1 MTGPLLSPI
10 DRMGAE
16 LTVPKAILFSAAH
29 TILYVGVLYL
39 REASRPSPT
48 KSKDVP
54 SVLVARSTAVLVA
67 VTISILSNRYILEQA
82 RQTGQRTGI
91 PVWDNIL
98 GRWGEWKLDGRQ
110 TFRAVR
116 LTALLFLGPLV
127 ERIWIWE
134 DWRGFPGGI
143 RESLSTL
150 IGWRNYIF
158 VQPLLGCVH

>member
-1 MTGPLLSPI
+1 
-10 DRMGAE
+10 MGAE
-16 LTVPKAILFSAAH
+16 ITIPKAIFFSAVH

-54 SVLVARSTAVLVA
+54 SVIIARSTAVLVA
-67 VTISILSNRYILEQA
+67 VTISVLSNRYITEQA

-91 PVWDNIL
+91 PVWDSIL
-98 GRWGEWKLDGRQ
+98 GGWGEWQLDVGE
-110 TFRAVR
+110 TLRALG

-134 DWRGFPGGI
+134 EWRGFPGGI
-143 RESLSTL
+143 RESLATL
-150 IGWRNYIF
+150 MGWRNYIF
-158 VQPLLGCVH
+158 VRP